1 MLVRTRWMRNR
12 HFDIVHAF
20 ESRPVGALGAL
31 NAQRHCRAKLVMQI
45 GRTGLGRGGSVEERT
60 NPVVRALLRPIET
73 FFEERFRCRAQGTT
87 VINTVLRDKALA
99 LGVSS
104 DTMLLLRNGSDVTRM
119 HPLSVS
125 AARKQLDLL
134 QDIHLVGYVGAI
146 FSRDAE
152 LMAQAFDLIHAA
164 DPTAPAPVTGYFNAP
179 IERLLSDPRS
189 VCRTGRIAYADIE
202 TYLSACDVCWLPLKN
217 SGGNR
222 GRWPLKLND
231 YMAVGRPIVAT
242 DVGDM
247 ASFFAEYP
255 IGHVVADDAES
266 LAQAVLNLL
275 ADRQMRYEFG
285 ERGRQLAETEF
296 SWECPCRAIG
306 FLLCADSG

>member
-1 MLVRTRWMRNR
+1 MDWSDW
-12 HFDIVHAF
+12 F
-20 ESRPVGALGAL
+20 
-31 NAQRHCRAKLVMQI
+31 
-45 GRTGLGRGGSVEERT
+45 GRGGSVEERT

-164 DPTAPAPVTGYFNAP
+164 DPTARLLVTGYFNAP

-266 LAQAVLNLL
+266 LAQAVLTLL

-296 SWECPCRAIG
+296 SWDALARQLASFYAQILGETPAYG
-306 FLLCADSG
+306 ATGTKGAADGVSAVASAAARRGSD